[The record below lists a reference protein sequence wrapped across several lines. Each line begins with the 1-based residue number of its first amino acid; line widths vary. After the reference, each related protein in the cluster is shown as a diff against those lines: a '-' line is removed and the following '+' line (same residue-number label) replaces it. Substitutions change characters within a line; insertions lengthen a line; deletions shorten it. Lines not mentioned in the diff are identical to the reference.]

1 MLAYLLLATPGS
13 PTQASG
19 KSGLPAEMHEQ
30 PAEVLGVLL
39 DPVVLGLDVLA
50 LEEPQHVLLELPRPF
65 ARDDLDQRRLLGRR
79 LVENRLQR
87 AVDVLPAV
95 VNVVQVKL
103 ELHGSALKPV
113 PWTTAM
119 IAATACS
126 GSFPLGTTV
135 TRGSSGCGGSST
147 SNWVPSRPT
156 PKKWPCRLASR
167 RAASAR
173 ETLRKKI
180 RACGRPSSSSSR
192 KAGLIAEHVTTADSP
207 RAMRSSIRAV
217 MARSHG
223 WRSASV
229 SGIPAAILAM
239 FAAGWNAS
247 ASANGHPRRAAS
259 ASPTVVLPLPDTPAT
274 IRIIFVP
281 LRAA

>member
-1 MLAYLLLATPGS
+1 MLPYLLLATPGS
-13 PTQASG
+13 PTPASG

-39 DPVVLGLDVLA
+39 DPEALGLDVLA
-50 LEEPQHVLLELPRPF
+50 LEEPQHVLLDLPRPF
-65 ARDDLDQRRLLGRR
+65 TRDDLDQRRLLGRR

-87 AVDVLPAV
+87 AVNVLPAV

-103 ELHGSALKPV
+103 ELHGAP
-113 PWTTAM
+113 PWTIAM
-119 IAATACS
+119 IAAAVCS

-156 PKKWPCRLASR
+156 PKKWPCRPASR

-173 ETLRKKI
+173 ETLRKNI

-192 KAGLIAEHVTTADSP
+192 KARLIAEHVTTADSP
-207 RAMRSSIRAV
+207 RAMRSSILAV

-229 SGIPAAILAM
+229 SGTPAAILAM
-239 FAAGWNAS
+239 FEAGWNAS
-247 ASANGHPRRAAS
+247 ASAN
-259 ASPTVVLPLPDTPAT
+259 
-274 IRIIFVP
+274 
-281 LRAA
+281 

>member
-1 MLAYLLLATPGS
+1 MLTCLLLATPGS

-65 ARDDLDQRRLLGRR
+65 TRDDLDQRRLRGRR

-103 ELHGSALKPV
+103 ELHGSALNWALKPA

-119 IAATACS
+119 IAAAACS
-126 GSFPLGTTV
+126 GSSPLGMTV

-156 PKKWPCRLASR
+156 PKKWPFRPASR

-180 RACGRPSSSSSR
+180 RACG
-192 KAGLIAEHVTTADSP
+192 
-207 RAMRSSIRAV
+207 
-217 MARSHG
+217 
-223 WRSASV
+223 
-229 SGIPAAILAM
+229 
-239 FAAGWNAS
+239 
-247 ASANGHPRRAAS
+247 
-259 ASPTVVLPLPDTPAT
+259 
-274 IRIIFVP
+274 
-281 LRAA
+281 